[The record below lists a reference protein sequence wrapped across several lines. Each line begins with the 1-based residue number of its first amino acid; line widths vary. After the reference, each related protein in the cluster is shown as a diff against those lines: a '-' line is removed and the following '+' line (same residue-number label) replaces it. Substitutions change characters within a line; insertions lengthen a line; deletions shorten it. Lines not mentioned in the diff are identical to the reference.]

1 MRRSTAGSSWFA
13 GFVVG
18 TGGGF
23 LLLEGPTLGL
33 AILAAMAVLARLAGQ
48 AIAGAGGLL
57 TGVGVIWV
65 AALGRV
71 KLTCTVDAGCEP
83 GAIDGYL
90 AVGAGFLALGILASL
105 VALARSR
112 RDG

>member
-1 MRRSTAGSSWFA
+1 MRQSTARSSWFV
-13 GFVVG
+13 GFVMG
-18 TGGGF
+18 NLGGF

-33 AILAAMAVLARLAGQ
+33 AILAAMAVLVRLAGR

-57 TGVGVIWV
+57 MGVGAIWI
-65 AALGRV
+65 ALLGRV
-71 KLTCTVDAGCEP
+71 KLSCTIDAGCEP

-90 AVGAGFLALGILASL
+90 AVGAGFLALGIVASL
-105 VALARSR
+105 VALARNR

>member
-1 MRRSTAGSSWFA
+1 MRRSTPRSSWFA
-13 GFVVG
+13 GLVVG
-18 TGGGF
+18 TAGGL

-33 AILAAMAVLARLAGQ
+33 AILAAMAVLVRLAGQ
-48 AIAGAGGLL
+48 ATAGVGGLL
-57 TGVGVIWV
+57 TGVGVIWL

-71 KLTCTVDAGCEP
+71 KLNCTPAAGCEA

-90 AVGAGFLALGILASL
+90 AVGAGFLAIGTVVSL

-112 RDG
+112 RDA

>member
-1 MRRSTAGSSWFA
+1 MKRSTARSSWFA
-13 GFVVG
+13 GLVIG

-57 TGVGVIWV
+57 MGVGAIWI
-65 AALGRV
+65 AALARV
-71 KLTCTVDAGCEP
+71 KLSCTVANGCEAP
-83 GAIDGYL
+83 TIDGYL
-90 AVGAGFLALGILASL
+90 AVGAGFLALGTVASL